1 MHLPLKVEQQLK
13 VLKMKIKVKEFVKG
27 LYTEAKNENGNLV
40 PFINPKGDCIDLRAA
55 EDYNFEAPQAGI
67 LHQKDGIKTRDVKF
81 DEKMIKLGIAM
92 QLPKGFSAKLK
103 GRSSLTK
110 KFRLIMVCSG
120 FMDNSYNGNND
131 EWTLRV
137 ISIDKTTVH
146 RGDRIGQF
154 EIVPNQFATMWQKL
168 KWLFSSKIEF
178 EWVDT
183 LHNVDRGGF
192 GSTGVK

>member
-1 MHLPLKVEQQLK
+1 MLLPLKVEQQLK

-55 EDYNFEAPQAGI
+55 EDYNFEAPQAGT

-81 DEKMIKLGIAM
+81 DEQMIRLGIAM
-92 QLPKGFSAKLK
+92 QLPKGFSAKMK

-110 KFRLIMVCSG
+110 RFRLIMVCSG

-131 EWTLRV
+131 EWTFRAM
-137 ISIDKTTVH
+137 SIDKTTIH
-146 RGDRIGQF
+146 KGERICQF

-178 EWVDT
+178 EWADK
-183 LHNVDRGGF
+183 LGNADRGGF
-192 GSTGVK
+192 GSTGTN